1 VKARPGATP
10 ALQRLDTENS
20 EESEDTDPT
29 PSMPSSPSCH
39 DFDVRTIR
47 VGSAPLVDTDRRVTG
62 GLTEIDG
69 ESYYRI
75 DHYDGMPPFFISVV
89 SAADHWLF
97 ISSNG
102 ALTAGRRSPDHPLF
116 PYYTV
121 DKIHDSQDITGSK
134 TLILATP
141 LESRGGDGLP
151 GHAGAEAWLWEPFSS
166 RYADLYRLR
175 RTLYK
180 NRRGNIIRFEEANE
194 DLGLTFSLAWST
206 SEQYGF
212 VKRSMLRNDGDRSW
226 ELRVLDGMQ
235 NIMPYGVPRAMQTE
249 RSVLVDAYRRN
260 DLVPGTG
267 IGLFA
272 LSAQPVDRPEPS
284 EALKATTVWS
294 AGLAANAVLLST
306 RQLERFRRGAS
317 METEASVRAER
328 GAYFVHS
335 ETVLEPNDQRDW
347 LMVAEIEQDAA
358 EVISLVEAL
367 RRPAELASAVDEDV
381 RAGSDRL
388 MAIVA
393 SSDGLQVTGD
403 DLTTARHHTNV
414 LFNVMR
420 GGVFDDGYHVDGGDL
435 RAFMESVNRT
445 VAAENDAF
453 IDELPARATIQDVLK
468 RARGSGPQLERICY
482 EYLPL
487 VFSRR
492 HGDPSRPWN
501 HFTIDLRAADG
512 SPRRGYEGNWRDI
525 FQNWEALARSFP
537 EFLESMVARFVD
549 ASTADGYNPYRISN
563 RGIDWEVPDPEDPWS
578 FIGYWGDHQIVY
590 LLALLELSREHH
602 PDRLPD
608 LLTRRIFAYAN
619 VPYRIKP
626 YADLLRDPH
635 DTIEF
640 DQATDAA
647 SRRRVE
653 NIGADGKLHWREGE
667 VVLVPLAEKLLVP
680 LLAKLTNF
688 IPGGGIWLNT
698 QRPEWNDANNALVGY
713 GVSVVTLCHLRR
725 YLAFLDALFARA
737 PEPDSILSTE
747 VADLVDTVSA
757 ALARFVEV
765 NGGLESGVRRKELV
779 DTLGGAGSRY
789 RARVYQGLSGEG
801 RPVAFADLRRLFGS
815 ALSLVDRT
823 IEMNRREDGLYHSYN
838 LLSVGD
844 AEIAIDRLGLMLEG
858 QAAVLSSGI
867 LSPEESVDLLTALRE
882 SPLYRADQ
890 HSYLLYPD
898 RDLPTF
904 LEKNIIPRRAV
915 RDSRLLQRLLMEGDT
930 TLVTRDI
937 HGGCRFNGA
946 FRNKR
951 DVGAAL
957 DLLEHSGYSDLV
969 QDERDQ
975 VFGIFEAVFHH
986 RSYTGRSGTFF
997 GYEGLGSIYW
1007 HMVSKVAVA
1016 VQTTIYHARDKGADA
1031 ETLSHL
1037 IAAYYEIREG
1047 LGINKSPEE
1056 YGAFPTD
1063 PYSHTPAHAGARQPG
1078 MTGQV
1083 KEDIICRWG
1092 ELGVR
1097 VLGGRIVIDP
1107 ILLRSSELLSDAR
1120 TFEYVDL
1127 DGNPRTIDLDPGS
1140 LAFTCCQTPFI
1151 YRRSTSAAI
1160 RVVRQDGTV
1169 ASMQGNTIGRE
1180 LSAAIFTRAGTVG
1193 RVEVDLPPGL

>member
-1 VKARPGATP
+1 MIHGEGTP
-10 ALQRLDTENS
+10 
-20 EESEDTDPT
+20 
-29 PSMPSSPSCH
+29 
-39 DFDVRTIR
+39 RTIR
-47 VGSAPLVDTDRRVTG
+47 VGAAPLVVADRRVTG

-69 ESYYRI
+69 ERYYRI
-75 DHYDGMPPFFISVV
+75 DHYDRMPPFFISVV

-134 TLILATP
+134 TLVLATP
-141 LESRGGDGLP
+141 RASQGGAGLP
-151 GHAGAEAWLWEPFSS
+151 GDASAGAWLWEPFSG
-166 RYADLYRLR
+166 RYARLYRLR

-194 DLGLTFSLAWST
+194 DLGLTYSLTWST
-206 SEQYGF
+206 SEKFGF
-212 VKRSMLRNDGDRSW
+212 VKRSMLRNDGDRAW
-226 ELRVLDGMQ
+226 ELRILDGMQ

-267 IGLFA
+267 MGLIA
-272 LSAQPVDRPEPS
+272 LSARPVDRPEPS
-284 EALKATTVWS
+284 EALKATTVWC
-294 AGLAANAVLLST
+294 AGLAADAVLLSS
-306 RQLERFRRGAS
+306 RQLERFRRGDS
-317 METEASVRAER
+317 VVTEASVRAER

-335 ETVLEPNDQRDW
+335 ETVLEPEDQRDW

-358 EVISLVEAL
+358 DVVALVEAL
-367 RRPAELASAVDEDV
+367 ERPAELASAVDEDV

-388 MAIVA
+388 TAIVG
-393 SSDGLQVTGD
+393 SSDGLQATGD

-435 RAFMESVNRT
+435 RAFMESANRT
-445 VAAENDAF
+445 VARENEGF
-453 IDELPARATIQDVLK
+453 IDGLPARATIQDVLG
-468 RARGSGPQLERICY
+468 RARGAGPQLERICS

-501 HFTIDLRAADG
+501 HFTIDLRSADG

-537 EFLESMVARFVD
+537 EFLESMIARFVN
-549 ASTADGYNPYRISN
+549 ASTADGYNPYRITG

-590 LLALLELSREHH
+590 LLALLELSRAHH
-602 PDRLPD
+602 PERLPD
-608 LLTRRIFAYAN
+608 LLPRRVFAYAN

-635 DTIEF
+635 DTIAF
-640 DQATDAA
+640 DQAADAA
-647 SRRRVE
+647 IRRRVE
-653 NIGADGKLHWREGE
+653 SIGADGKLHWRESE
-667 VVLVPLAEKLLVP
+667 VVLVSLAEKLLVP

-713 GVSVVTLCHLRR
+713 GVSMVTLCHLRR
-725 YLAFLDALFARA
+725 YLAFLDDLVSTA
-737 PEPDSILSTE
+737 PEPDSILSGE
-747 VADLVDTVSA
+747 VADLVDTVSD
-757 ALARFVEV
+757 ALARFVEAR
-765 NGGLESGVRRKELV
+765 GGLESGVCRKELV
-779 DTLGGAGSRY
+779 DTLGEAGCRY
-789 RARVYQGLSGEG
+789 RSRVYRGLSGEG
-801 RPVAFADLRRLFGS
+801 RPVAFADLRRLFAS
-815 ALSLVDRT
+815 ARSLVDRT

-844 AEIAIDRLGLMLEG
+844 AEIAIDHLDLMLEG

-867 LSPEESVDLLTALRE
+867 LSPEESLELLTALRA

-904 LEKNIIPRRAV
+904 LEKNRVPSAAV
-915 RDSRLLQRLLMEGDT
+915 GDSRLLQRLLAEGDP
-930 TLVTRDI
+930 TLVTGDI
-937 HGGCRFNGA
+937 HGGCHFNGA
-946 FRNKR
+946 FRNKG
-951 DVGAAL
+951 DVADAL
-957 DLLEHSGYSDLV
+957 ARLEDSRYAGLV
-969 QDERDQ
+969 QEEREQ
-975 VFGIFEAVFHH
+975 VLGLFEAVFRH

-997 GYEGLGSIYW
+997 GYEGLGCIYW
-1007 HMVSKVAVA
+1007 HMVSKLAVA
-1016 VQTTIYHARDKGADA
+1016 VQTTIYRARDEGADGEA
-1031 ETLSHL
+1031 LSRL
-1037 IAAYYEIREG
+1037 IAAYQDVRDG
-1047 LGINKSPEE
+1047 LGSSKTPEA

-1063 PYSHTPAHAGARQPG
+1063 PYSHTPAHAGAKQPG

-1083 KEDIICRWG
+1083 KEDILCRWG

-1097 VLGGRIVIDP
+1097 VLDGRIVIDP
-1107 ILLRSSELLSDAR
+1107 ILLRPSELLSEAQ

-1127 DGNPRTIDLDPGS
+1127 DGRPRTIDLDPGS

-1151 YRRSTSAAI
+1151 YRPSPSAAI
-1160 RVVRQDGTV
+1160 RVVRKDGAV
-1169 ASMQGNTIGRE
+1169 ASMEGNTIDRE
-1180 LSAAIFTRAGTVG
+1180 VSAAIFSRSGAIG
-1193 RVEVDLPPGL
+1193 RVEVDLPPGP

>member
-1 VKARPGATP
+1 MIHGEGTP
-10 ALQRLDTENS
+10 
-20 EESEDTDPT
+20 
-29 PSMPSSPSCH
+29 
-39 DFDVRTIR
+39 RTIR
-47 VGSAPLVDTDRRVTG
+47 VGSAPLVGTDRRVTG
-62 GLTEIDG
+62 GLAEIDG

-75 DHYDGMPPFFISVV
+75 HHYDGMPPFFMSVV

-121 DKIHDSQDITGSK
+121 DKIQDSQDITGSK

-141 LESRGGDGLP
+141 RESQGGAGLP
-151 GHAGAEAWLWEPFSS
+151 GDASAGAWLWEPFSG

-194 DLGLTFSLAWST
+194 GLGLTFCLTWST
-206 SEQYGF
+206 SEKYGF
-212 VKRSMLRNDGDRSW
+212 VKRSMLRNDGDRAW
-226 ELRVLDGMQ
+226 ELRILDGMQ

-267 IGLFA
+267 MGLIA

-284 EALKATTVWS
+284 EALKGTTVWS
-294 AGLAANAVLLST
+294 AGLAADAVLLSC
-306 RQLERFRRGAS
+306 RQLERFRRGDS
-317 METEASVRAER
+317 VVTEASVRAER

-335 ETVLEPNDQRDW
+335 ETVLEPDDQRDW

-358 EVISLVEAL
+358 DVVALVEAL
-367 RRPAELASAVDEDV
+367 ERPAQLASAVNEDV

-388 MAIVA
+388 TAIVG
-393 SSDGLQVTGD
+393 SSDGLQATGD
-403 DLTTARHHTNV
+403 DLTTARHQTNV

-420 GGVFDDGYHVDGGDL
+420 GGVFADGYHVDKGDL
-435 RAFMESVNRT
+435 RAFMESANRT
-445 VAAENDAF
+445 VAGENEGF
-453 IDELPARATIQDVLK
+453 LNELPARATIQDVLG
-468 RARGSGPQLERICY
+468 RARGAGPQLERICY

-501 HFTIDLRAADG
+501 HFTIDLRAAGG

-537 EFLESMVARFVD
+537 EFLESMIARFVN

-563 RGIDWEVPDPEDPWS
+563 KGIDWEVPDPEDPWS

-590 LLALLELSREHH
+590 LLALLELSRAHH

-608 LLTRRIFAYAN
+608 LLARRIFAYAN

-640 DQATDAA
+640 DQATDGAI
-647 SRRRVE
+647 RKRVE
-653 NIGADGKLHWREGE
+653 VMGADGKLHWRESE
-667 VVLVPLAEKLLVP
+667 VLLVSLAEKLLVP
-680 LLAKLTNF
+680 LLAKLANF

-713 GVSVVTLCHLRR
+713 GVSMVTLCHLRR
-725 YLAFLDALFARA
+725 YLAFLDDLFSRA
-737 PEPDSILSTE
+737 PEPDSILSAE
-747 VADLVDTVSA
+747 VADLVDTVSD

-765 NGGLESGVRRKELV
+765 NGGLESSVRRKELV
-779 DTLGGAGSRY
+779 DTIGEAGSRY
-789 RARVYQGLSGEG
+789 RTGVYEKGLSGEG
-801 RPVAFADLRRLFGS
+801 RPVAFGDLRRLFGS
-815 ALSLVDRT
+815 AMSLVDRT
-823 IEMNRREDGLYHSYN
+823 IETNRREDGLYHSYN

-844 AEIAIDRLGLMLEG
+844 AEIAIDHLDLMLEG

-904 LEKNIIPRRAV
+904 VEKNIIPRSAV
-915 RDSRLLQRLLMEGDT
+915 KDSRLLERLLMEGDT
-930 TLVTRDI
+930 TLVTRNI
-937 HGGCRFNGA
+937 RGGCHFNGT
-946 FRNKR
+946 FRNKG
-951 DVGAAL
+951 DVAAAF
-957 DLLEHSGYSDLV
+957 DLLERSGYSELV
-969 QDERDQ
+969 REEREQ
-975 VFGIFEAVFHH
+975 VLGIFEAVFHH

-997 GYEGLGSIYW
+997 GYEGLGCIYW
-1007 HMVSKVAVA
+1007 HMVSKLAVA
-1016 VQTTIYHARDKGADA
+1016 VQTTIYDARDKGADA
-1031 ETLSHL
+1031 EALSHL
-1037 IAAYYEIREG
+1037 IAAYHDVRGG
-1047 LGINKSPEE
+1047 LGINKTPEE

-1063 PYSHTPAHAGARQPG
+1063 PYSHTPAHAGAKQPG

-1097 VLGGRIVIDP
+1097 VIEGRIVIDP
-1107 ILLRSSELLSDAR
+1107 ILLPSSELLSEAR

-1127 DGNPRTIDLDPGS
+1127 DGNPCTIDLDPGS
-1140 LAFTCCQTPFI
+1140 LAFTCCQTPFV

-1160 RVVRQDGTV
+1160 RVVRKDGAI
-1169 ASMQGNTIGRE
+1169 ASMEGNTIDRE
-1180 LSAAIFTRAGTVG
+1180 MSAAIFTRSGTIG
-1193 RVEVDLPPGL
+1193 RVEVDLPPGF

>member
-1 VKARPGATP
+1 MIHGERPGEYEGGTGVLKDSDA
-10 ALQRLDTENS
+10 
-20 EESEDTDPT
+20 
-29 PSMPSSPSCH
+29 
-39 DFDVRTIR
+39 RTIR
-47 VGSAPLVDTDRRVTG
+47 VGSAPLLVADRRVTG
-62 GLTEIDG
+62 GLTEIGG

-75 DHYDGMPPFFISVV
+75 HHYDGMPPFFISVV

-116 PYYTV
+116 PYYTE

-134 TLILATP
+134 TLVLASP
-141 LESRGGDGLP
+141 RESRVGDGLP
-151 GHAGAEAWLWEPFSS
+151 GEAGGGAWLWEPFSS
-166 RYADLYRLR
+166 RYANLYRLR

-194 DLGLTFSLAWST
+194 DLGLTFSLTWST

-212 VKRSMLRNDGDRSW
+212 VKRSMLRNDGDAAW

-249 RSVLVDAYRRN
+249 RSVLVDAYRRS

-267 IGLFA
+267 MGLFA

-294 AGLAANAVLLST
+294 AGLVADAVLLST
-306 RQLERFRRGAS
+306 RQLERFRRGDS
-317 METEASVRAER
+317 VVTEASVRAER

-335 ETVLEPNDQRDW
+335 EIVLAPKDQRDW
-347 LMVAEIEQDAA
+347 LMVADIEQDAA
-358 EVISLVEAL
+358 DVVALVAAL
-367 RRPAELASAVDEDV
+367 ERPAELASAVDEDV

-388 MAIVA
+388 TAIVG

-420 GGVFDDGYHVDGGDL
+420 GGVFDDGYYVDSGDL
-435 RAFMESVNRT
+435 RAFIESANRT
-445 VAAENDAF
+445 VAQENGAF
-453 IDELPARATIQDVLK
+453 IDGLPARGTIQDVLK

-537 EFLESMVARFVD
+537 EFLESMIARFVN

-563 RGIDWEVPDPEDPWS
+563 RGIDWEVPDPGDPWS

-602 PDRLPD
+602 PDRLPH

-626 YADLLRDPH
+626 YADLLLDPH

-653 NIGADGKLHWREGE
+653 KVGADGKLHWREGE
-667 VVLVPLAEKLLVP
+667 VVLVSLAEKLVVP

-725 YLAFLDALFARA
+725 YLAFLDDLFARA

-747 VADLVDTVSA
+747 VADLVDAVSD

-765 NGGLESGVRRKELV
+765 NSGLRSSVRRKELV
-779 DTLGGAGSRY
+779 DTLGEAGSRY
-789 RARVYQGLSGEG
+789 RARVYEKGLSGEG
-801 RPVAFADLRRLFGS
+801 RPFAFVDLRRLCAS
-815 ALSLVDRT
+815 ALSVVDRT
-823 IEMNRREDGLYHSYN
+823 IQMNRREDGLYHSYN

-867 LSPEESVDLLTALRE
+867 LPPEESVDLLTALRE

-898 RDLPTF
+898 RELPTF
-904 LEKNIIPRRAV
+904 LEKNIIPHPAV

-969 QDERDQ
+969 QEEREQ
-975 VFGIFEAVFHH
+975 VLGVFEAVFHH

-1007 HMVSKVAVA
+1007 HMVSKLAVA
-1016 VQTTIYHARDKGADA
+1016 VQTTIYRARDDGADA
-1031 ETLSHL
+1031 EALSHL
-1037 IAAYYEIREG
+1037 IAAYYDVRGG
-1047 LGINKSPEE
+1047 LGVNKTPEE

-1063 PYSHTPAHAGARQPG
+1063 PYSHTPAHAGAKQPG

-1097 VLGGRIVIDP
+1097 VIDGRIVIDP
-1107 ILLRSSELLSDAR
+1107 VLLRPSELLSEEK

-1127 DGNPRTIDLDPGS
+1127 DGNLRTLDLDPGS

-1160 RVVRQDGTV
+1160 RVVRKDGAV
-1169 ASMQGNTIGRE
+1169 ASWEGNTMDRDA
-1180 LSAAIFTRAGTVG
+1180 SAAIFARSGTIS
-1193 RVEVDLPPGL
+1193 RVEVDLSPGL

>member
-1 VKARPGATP
+1 MIDGEVTP
-10 ALQRLDTENS
+10 
-20 EESEDTDPT
+20 P
-29 PSMPSSPSCH
+29 
-39 DFDVRTIR
+39 TIR
-47 VGSAPLVDTDRRVTG
+47 VGSAPLLVTDRRVTG

-75 DHYDGMPPFFISVV
+75 DHYDAMPPFFMSVV
-89 SAADHWLF
+89 SATDHWLF

-134 TLILATP
+134 TLILAIP
-141 LESRGGDGLP
+141 RESQGGAGLP
-151 GHAGAEAWLWEPFSS
+151 GDAGAGAWLWEPFSS
-166 RYADLYRLR
+166 TYAHLYQLR

-194 DLGLTFSLAWST
+194 DLGLTFSLTWAT
-206 SEQYGF
+206 SEKYGF
-212 VKRSMLRNDGDRSW
+212 VKRSMLRNDGDREW

-267 IGLFA
+267 MGLVA

-294 AGLAANAVLLST
+294 AGLAADAVLLST
-306 RQLERFRRGAS
+306 RQLERFRSGQS
-317 METEASVRAER
+317 METEESVRAER

-335 ETVLEPNDQRDW
+335 GSVLGPKDQRDW
-347 LMVAEIEQDAA
+347 LMVADIEQDAA
-358 EVISLVEAL
+358 DVVALVEAL
-367 RRPAELASAVDEDV
+367 ERPAELASAVAEDV

-388 MAIVA
+388 TAIVG
-393 SSDGLQVTGD
+393 SSDGLQATGD
-403 DLTTARHHTNV
+403 DLTTARHQTNV

-420 GGVFDDGYHVDGGDL
+420 GGVFADGYHVDRGDL
-435 RAFMESVNRT
+435 RAFIEVANRP
-445 VAAENDAF
+445 VAGENEAF
-453 IDELPARATIQDVLK
+453 IDELPGRTTIQDVLR
-468 RARGSGPQLERICY
+468 RARSSGPQLERICS

-537 EFLESMVARFVD
+537 EFLESMIARFVN
-549 ASTADGYNPYRISN
+549 ASTVDGYNPYRITN
-563 RGIDWEVPDPEDPWS
+563 KGIDWEVPDAEDPWS

-590 LLALLELSREHH
+590 LLALLELSRAHH
-602 PDRLPD
+602 PERLPD

-647 SRRRVE
+647 IRRQVE
-653 NIGADGKLHWREGE
+653 VIGADGKLHWREGE
-667 VVLVPLAEKLLVP
+667 VMLVSLAEKLLVP
-680 LLAKLTNF
+680 LLSKLTNF

-713 GVSVVTLCHLRR
+713 GVSMVTLCHLRR
-725 YLAFLDALFARA
+725 YLAFLDDLFSRA
-737 PEPDSILSTE
+737 PEPDSILSAE
-747 VADLVDTVSA
+747 VADLVDTVSD

-765 NGGLESGVRRKELV
+765 NDGLKSSVRRKELV
-779 DTLGGAGSRY
+779 DTVGEAGSRY
-789 RARVYQGLSGEG
+789 RNCVYEKGLSGEG

-815 ALSLVDRT
+815 ALSLVDQT
-823 IEMNRREDGLYHSYN
+823 IEMNRRDDGLYHSYN

-844 AEIAIDRLGLMLEG
+844 AEIAIDHLDLMLEG

-867 LSPEESVDLLTALRE
+867 LSPEECVDLLTALRE

-904 LEKNIIPRRAV
+904 LEKNVVPRSAV
-915 RDSRLLQRLLMEGDT
+915 EDSGLLQRLLTEGVT

-937 HGGCRFNGA
+937 HGGCHFDGT

-951 DVGAAL
+951 DVAAAL
-957 DLLEHSGYSDLV
+957 DRLEHSGYSDLV
-969 QDERDQ
+969 QEEREQ
-975 VFGIFEAVFHH
+975 VLGIFEAVFHH

-1007 HMVSKVAVA
+1007 HMVSKLAVA
-1016 VQTTIYHARDKGADA
+1016 VQTTIYDARDEGADA
-1031 ETLSHL
+1031 EGLSHL
-1037 IAAYYEIREG
+1037 IAAYHDVRGG
-1047 LGINKSPEE
+1047 LGTHKTPEE

-1063 PYSHTPAHAGARQPG
+1063 PYSHTPAHAGAKQPG

-1083 KEDIICRWG
+1083 KEDILCRWG

-1097 VLGGRIVIDP
+1097 VIDGCIVIDP
-1107 ILLRSSELLSDAR
+1107 ILLRPSELLAEAKP
-1120 TFEYVDL
+1120 FEYVDL
-1127 DGNPRTIDLDPGS
+1127 DGHSRTIDLDPGS
-1140 LAFTCCQTPFI
+1140 LSFTCCQTPFI

-1160 RVVRQDGTV
+1160 RVVRKDGRV
-1169 ASMQGNTIGRE
+1169 ASMEGNTIDRE
-1180 LSAAIFTRAGTVG
+1180 MSAAIFTRSGTIG
-1193 RVEVDLPPGL
+1193 RVEVELPPGL